1 MHPGRARFWGLVLYG
16 PTNRP
21 QADCQFLNE
30 PTDRADAPVIVARAD
45 HPLSRSM
52 IAGSAL
58 KVLYRLKDAGY
69 QGFLVGGCVR
79 DLLIGIEPKDFDV
92 ATDASPEE
100 VRRLFRNSRL
110 IGRRFRL
117 AHIRFG
123 QFVVEVATFRAAN
136 EPIVPDVEPE
146 LDEEQGEEQGEE
158 QPEEFAGAP
167 RDEFGDVNGNV
178 GGRDVGEDDDNFDR
192 AHDHRGRI
200 LRDNVYGTIDQ
211 DVWRRDFTCN
221 ALYYNID
228 DFSIWDYV
236 GGVADLKSRTLRLI
250 GDPETRYR
258 EDPVRM
264 LRAVRFQAKL
274 GFTIH
279 EGTSAPFATLAGL
292 LDGIPPARLLD
303 EFQKLFLAGF
313 GQRAYEL
320 LQQYGLLE
328 HLFPATA
335 AYLATE
341 TDGMAARLIQ
351 AGLANT
357 DRRVAEGR
365 SVTPMFLFA
374 VLLFGPVSAAAQ
386 KRFETGMHPGDAIAD
401 AVDEVVYE
409 QNRRIGI
416 PKRFSIPMRELLALQ
431 PRFHRR
437 EGRRALSFIG
447 HPRFRAAYDF
457 LLLRAEAGAEDPAI
471 AAWWTEIQAV
481 PQAEQLA
488 RVGGEGSGG
497 GEGGGSGDGGG
508 GGESGPPDGAGP
520 RRRRRRRGGRGRRP
534 PAPEG

>member
-1 MHPGRARFWGLVLYG
+1 
-16 PTNRP
+16 
-21 QADCQFLNE
+21 
-30 PTDRADAPVIVARAD
+30 
-45 HPLSRSM
+45 M
-52 IAGSAL
+52 ISGNAL
-58 KVLYRLKDAGY
+58 KVLYRLRDGGF

-100 VRRLFRNSRL
+100 VRRLFRNCRL

-123 QFVVEVATFRAAN
+123 QQIIEVATFRAAGAPMAP
-136 EPIVPDVEPE
+136 EPDLDGITDESAE
-146 LDEEQGEEQGEE
+146 DFADAGLDEN
-158 QPEEFAGAP
+158 
-167 RDEFGDVNGNV
+167 GDVNGNV
-178 GGRDVGEDDDNFDR
+178 AEPDETDGLDR
-192 AHDHRGRI
+192 AHDERGRL
-200 LRDNVYGTIDQ
+200 LRDNAYGTIDQ

-221 ALYYNID
+221 ALYYSIE

-236 GGVADLKSRTLRLI
+236 GGVPDIRARTIRLI

-264 LRAVRFQAKL
+264 LRAVRFEAKL
-274 GFTIH
+274 GFEIH
-279 EGTSAPFATLAGL
+279 ESARAPFATLAEL
-292 LDGIPPARLLD
+292 LEHIPPARLLD

-313 GQRAYEL
+313 GERAFEL
-320 LQQYGLLE
+320 LRAHGLFE

-335 AYLATE
+335 AHLASE
-341 TDGMAARLIQ
+341 PGGMALALIR

-365 SVTPMFLFA
+365 AVTPMFLFA

-386 KRFETGMHPGDAIAD
+386 RRFESGVHPGVAIAE
-401 AVDEVVYE
+401 AVDEVVSQ

-416 PKRFSIPMRELLALQ
+416 PKRFSYPMRELLALQ

-437 EGRRALSFIG
+437 EGRRALGFLA

-471 AAWWTEIQAV
+471 ARWWTEIQSL
-481 PQAEQLA
+481 PPEQQRE
-488 RVGGEGSGG
+488 RVGSDSGAGAGG
-497 GEGGGSGDGGG
+497 GDEAAPG
-508 GGESGPPDGAGP
+508 
-520 RRRRRRRGGRGRRP
+520 RRRRRRRGRRNR
-534 PAPEG
+534 APSAET

>member
-1 MHPGRARFWGLVLYG
+1 MDQQ
-16 PTNRP
+16 N
-21 QADCQFLNE
+21 
-30 PTDRADAPVIVARAD
+30 DRAPAPVIVARAD
-45 HPLSRSM
+45 HPVSRSH
-52 IAGSAL
+52 ISGNAL
-58 KVLYRLKDAGY
+58 KVLYRLKDAGF
-69 QGFLVGGCVR
+69 QAFLVGGCVR

-100 VRRLFRNSRL
+100 VRRLFRNCRL

-117 AHIRFG
+117 AHVRFG
-123 QFVVEVATFRAAN
+123 PQIIEVATFRAAGAPMAP
-136 EPIVPDVEPE
+136 EPDLDGITDENADPD
-146 LDEEQGEEQGEE
+146 LDEN
-158 QPEEFAGAP
+158 
-167 RDEFGDVNGNV
+167 GDVDGNV
-178 GGRDVGEDDDNFDR
+178 AEPGQPHGRDR
-192 AHDHRGRI
+192 AHDERGRL

-221 ALYYNID
+221 ALYYNIQ

-236 GGVADLKSRTLRLI
+236 GGVEDIRARTIRLI

-264 LRAVRFQAKL
+264 LRAVRFEAKL

-279 EGTSAPFATLAGL
+279 ESASAPFARLSPL
-292 LDGIPPARLLD
+292 LEHIPPARLLD

-313 GQRAYEL
+313 GQRSFDL
-320 LQQYGLLE
+320 LRAHGMLE

-335 AYLATE
+335 AHLADE
-341 TDGMAARLIQ
+341 PDGMALALIR

-357 DRRVAEGR
+357 DRRVAEGK

-386 KRFETGMHPGDAIAD
+386 KRFESGMHPGAAIAD
-401 AVDEVVYE
+401 AVDEIVGG

-437 EGRRALSFIG
+437 EGRRALAFLA

-471 AAWWTEIQAV
+471 ARWWTDIQTL
-481 PQAEQLA
+481 PPDQQLERA
-488 RVGGEGSGG
+488 GAD
-497 GEGGGSGDGGG
+497 GGGSQ
-508 GGESGPPDGAGP
+508 EPGPG
-520 RRRRRRRGGRGRRP
+520 RRRRRRRGGRRHRTP
-534 PAPEG
+534 SAET

>member
-1 MHPGRARFWGLVLYG
+1 
-16 PTNRP
+16 
-21 QADCQFLNE
+21 LNE
-30 PTDRADAPVIVARAD
+30 PNDRASAPVIVARAD
-45 HPLSRSM
+45 HPISRSM

-58 KVLYRLKDAGY
+58 KVLYRLKDGGY
-69 QGFLVGGCVR
+69 QAFLVGGCVR

-92 ATDASPEE
+92 ATDARPEE
-100 VRRLFRNSRL
+100 IRRLFRNCRL

-123 QFVVEVATFRAAN
+123 QQIIEVATFRAAGAPMAP
-136 EPIVPDVEPE
+136 EPDLDGVTDEEAPE
-146 LDEEQGEEQGEE
+146 DGPPLDEQ
-158 QPEEFAGAP
+158 
-167 RDEFGDVNGNV
+167 GDVNGNV
-178 GGRDVGEDDDNFDR
+178 ADPDDPDGFDR
-192 AHDHRGRI
+192 AHDERGRL
-200 LRDNVYGTIDQ
+200 LRDNVYGSIDQ

-221 ALYYNID
+221 ALYYSIE

-236 GGVADLKSRTLRLI
+236 GGVEDVRARTLRLI

-274 GFTIH
+274 GFSLH
-279 EGTSAPFATLAGL
+279 PGTQEPLGRLAGL

-313 GQRAYEL
+313 GQRAFAL
-320 LQQYGLLE
+320 LSEHGLLE

-335 AYLATE
+335 AWLAAE
-341 TDGMAARLIQ
+341 KDGTAMRLIQ

-357 DRRVAEGR
+357 DRRVADGR

-374 VLLFGPVSAAAQ
+374 VLLFGPVTAAAQ
-386 KRFETGMHPGDAIAD
+386 KRFESGTHPGQAIAD
-401 AVDEVVYE
+401 AVDEVVAA

-437 EGRRALSFIG
+437 EGRRAVAFLQ

-457 LLLRAEAGAEDPAI
+457 LVLRAEAGGEDPAI
-471 AAWWTEIQAV
+471 AQWWTELQAL
-481 PQAEQLA
+481 PPAEQLQRA
-488 RVGGEGSGG
+488 GAESGEGAPR
-497 GEGGGSGDGGG
+497 DGG
-508 GGESGPPDGAGP
+508 P
-520 RRRRRRRGGRGRRP
+520 RRRRRRGGRRHR
-534 PAPEG
+534 APTTEG

>member
-1 MHPGRARFWGLVLYG
+1 
-16 PTNRP
+16 
-21 QADCQFLNE
+21 
-30 PTDRADAPVIVARAD
+30 VIVARAD
-45 HPLSRSM
+45 HPVSRSQ
-52 IAGSAL
+52 ISGNAL
-58 KVLYRLKDAGY
+58 KVLYRLRDAGC
-69 QGFLVGGCVR
+69 QAFLVGGCVR
-79 DLLIGIEPKDFDV
+79 DLLIGIEPKDFDI
-92 ATDASPEE
+92 ATDAPPEE

-117 AHIRFG
+117 AHVRFG
-123 QFVVEVATFRAAN
+123 PQIIEVATFRAAGAPMAP
-136 EPIVPDVEPE
+136 EPDLDGITEDDAEAG
-146 LDEEQGEEQGEE
+146 LDEN
-158 QPEEFAGAP
+158 
-167 RDEFGDVNGNV
+167 GDVNGNV
-178 GGRDVGEDDDNFDR
+178 AGPEEAGGRDR
-192 AHDHRGRI
+192 AHDERGRL

-221 ALYYNID
+221 ALYYNIE

-236 GGVADLKSRTLRLI
+236 GGVEDIRARTIRLI

-264 LRAVRFQAKL
+264 LRAVRFEAKL

-279 EGTSAPFATLAGL
+279 ESARAPFATLAAL
-292 LDGIPPARLLD
+292 LAHIPPARLLD

-313 GQRAYEL
+313 GLRAFDL
-320 LQQYGLLE
+320 LRDHGLLE

-335 AYLATE
+335 AHLAAE
-341 TDGMAARLIQ
+341 GDGISLALIR

-357 DRRVAEGR
+357 DRRVEDGR
-365 SVTPMFLFA
+365 AVTPMFLFA

-386 KRFETGMHPGDAIAD
+386 KRFETGMPPAVAIAD
-401 AVDEVVYE
+401 AVDEVVTQ

-437 EGRRALSFIG
+437 EGRRALAFLS

-471 AAWWTEIQAV
+471 AQWWTEIQAL
-481 PQAEQLA
+481 PADQQHDRA
-488 RVGGEGSGG
+488 GNDEGSA
-497 GEGGGSGDGGG
+497 DG
-508 GGESGPPDGAGP
+508 GP
-520 RRRRRRRGGRGRRP
+520 RRRRRRRGGRRRRSAP
-534 PAPEG
+534 PAEG

>member
-1 MHPGRARFWGLVLYG
+1 
-16 PTNRP
+16 
-21 QADCQFLNE
+21 LNE
-30 PTDRADAPVIVARAD
+30 PNGRAGAPVIVARAD
-45 HPLSRSM
+45 HPISRSM

-58 KVLYRLKDAGY
+58 KVLYRLKDGGY
-69 QGFLVGGCVR
+69 QAFLVGGCVR

-92 ATDASPEE
+92 ATDARPEE
-100 VRRLFRNSRL
+100 IRRLFRNCRL

-123 QFVVEVATFRAAN
+123 QQVIEVATFRAAGAPMAI
-136 EPIVPDVEPE
+136 EPDLDGVADEEAPE
-146 LDEEQGEEQGEE
+146 DGPPLDEQG
-158 QPEEFAGAP
+158 
-167 RDEFGDVNGNV
+167 DINGNV
-178 GGRDVGEDDDNFDR
+178 ADPDDPDGFDR
-192 AHDHRGRI
+192 AHDERGRL
-200 LRDNVYGTIDQ
+200 LRDNVYGSIDQ

-221 ALYYNID
+221 ALYYSIE

-236 GGVADLKSRTLRLI
+236 GGVEDVKAHTLRLI
-250 GDPETRYR
+250 GDPEARYR

-274 GFTIH
+274 GFTLH
-279 EGTSAPFATLAGL
+279 EGTREPIARLAAL

-313 GQRAYEL
+313 GQRAFAL
-320 LQQYGLLE
+320 LREHGLLE

-335 AYLATE
+335 AWLASE
-341 TDGMAARLIQ
+341 KDGMAMRLIQ

-357 DRRVAEGR
+357 DRRVAEGK

-374 VLLFGPVSAAAQ
+374 VLLFGPVTGAAQ
-386 KRFETGMHPGDAIAD
+386 KRFETGMHPGQAIAD
-401 AVDEVVYE
+401 AVDDVVAA

-437 EGRRALSFIG
+437 EGRRAVAFLQ

-457 LLLRAEAGAEDPAI
+457 LVLRAEAGGEDPAI
-471 AAWWTEIQAV
+471 AQWWTELQAL
-481 PQAEQLA
+481 PPAEQSQRA
-488 RVGGEGSGG
+488 GAESGEGAPR
-497 GEGGGSGDGGG
+497 EGG
-508 GGESGPPDGAGP
+508 P
-520 RRRRRRRGGRGRRP
+520 RRRRRRGGRRHR
-534 PAPEG
+534 APTTEG

>member
-1 MHPGRARFWGLVLYG
+1 ME
-16 PTNRP
+16 P
-21 QADCQFLNE
+21 QSG
-30 PTDRADAPVIVARAD
+30 APSPIIVARAD
-45 HPLSRSM
+45 HPVSRSH
-52 IAGSAL
+52 ISGNAL
-58 KVLYRLKDAGY
+58 KVLYRLKDAGF
-69 QGFLVGGCVR
+69 QAFLVGGCVR

-100 VRRLFRNSRL
+100 VRRLFRNCRL

-123 QFVVEVATFRAAN
+123 YQVIEVATFRAAGA
-136 EPIVPDVEPE
+136 PIALDPDLDGITDEESEDLAEEPE
-146 LDEEQGEEQGEE
+146 QEEEE
-158 QPEEFAGAP
+158 P
-167 RDEFGDVNGNV
+167 NGNV
-178 GGRDVGEDDDNFDR
+178 DR
-192 AHDHRGRI
+192 AHDERGRL

-221 ALYYNID
+221 ALYYNIE

-236 GGVADLKSRTLRLI
+236 GGVEDVRARTLRLI

-264 LRAVRFQAKL
+264 LRAVRFEAKL

-279 EGTSAPFATLAGL
+279 ESARAPFESLAGL
-292 LDGIPPARLLD
+292 LAHIPPARLLD

-313 GQRAYEL
+313 GQRSFDL
-320 LQQYGLLE
+320 LRTHGLLE

-335 AYLATE
+335 AHLAGE
-341 TDGMAARLIQ
+341 KDGMSLALIR

-357 DRRVAEGR
+357 DRRVAEDK

-386 KRFETGMHPGDAIAD
+386 KRFETGMPPTDAIAD
-401 AVDEVVYE
+401 AVDEIVSQ

-437 EGRRALSFIG
+437 EGRRALGFLG

-457 LLLRAEAGAEDPAI
+457 FVLRAEAGGEDPAI
-471 AAWWTEIQAV
+471 ARWWTEIQEL
-481 PQAEQLA
+481 PPEQQRE
-488 RVGGEGSGG
+488 RVGSAG
-497 GEGGGSGDGGG
+497 GEGG
-508 GGESGPPDGAGP
+508 SGPESGP
-520 RRRRRRRGGRGRRP
+520 RRRRRRRGGRGRASPP
-534 PAPEG
+534 PAEG

>member
-1 MHPGRARFWGLVLYG
+1 
-16 PTNRP
+16 
-21 QADCQFLNE
+21 
-30 PTDRADAPVIVARAD
+30 
-45 HPLSRSM
+45 M
-52 IAGSAL
+52 IASSAL

-79 DLLIGIEPKDFDV
+79 DLLIGREPKDFDV

-100 VRRLFRNSRL
+100 VRRLFRNCRL

-123 QFVVEVATFRAAN
+123 QQIIEVATFRAAGDPI
-136 EPIVPDVEPE
+136 EPDADDTDDEPAAE
-146 LDEEQGEEQGEE
+146 PVSDD
-158 QPEEFAGAP
+158 
-167 RDEFGDVNGNV
+167 RVHDDS
-178 GGRDVGEDDDNFDR
+178 GRL
-192 AHDHRGRI
+192 
-200 LRDNVYGTIDQ
+200 LRDNRYGTVDQ
-211 DVWRRDFTCN
+211 DVWRRDFSCN
-221 ALYYNID
+221 ALYYNIE

-236 GGVADLKSRTLRLI
+236 GGVADVKSRTLRLI

-274 GFTIH
+274 GFTLH
-279 EGTSAPFATLAGL
+279 EGTREPISRLASL
-292 LDGIPPARLLD
+292 LDSIPPARLLD

-313 GQRAYEL
+313 GQRAFEL
-320 LQQYGLLE
+320 LVLHRLLE

-335 AYLATE
+335 AYLAQE
-341 TDGMAARLIQ
+341 PDGMAARLIR

-357 DRRVAEGR
+357 DRRVAEDR
-365 SVTPMFLFA
+365 AVTPMFLFA

-386 KRFETGMHPGDAIAD
+386 PRFEAGSQAGQAIAE
-401 AVDEVVYE
+401 AVDQVVMA

-416 PKRFSIPMRELLALQ
+416 PKRFSIPMREMLALQ

-437 EGRRALSFIG
+437 EGRRALAFIS

-457 LLLRAEAGAEDPAI
+457 LLLRVEAGGEDPAI
-471 AAWWTEIQAV
+471 GRWWTEIQELPPEEQQKRTGTEAG
-481 PQAEQLA
+481 QAGHTE
-488 RVGGEGSGG
+488 
-497 GEGGGSGDGGG
+497 
-508 GGESGPPDGAGP
+508 GAG
-520 RRRRRRRGGRGRRP
+520 RRRRRRGGRRRRT

>member
-1 MHPGRARFWGLVLYG
+1 M
-16 PTNRP
+16 N
-21 QADCQFLNE
+21 Q
-30 PTDRADAPVIVARAD
+30 PTDRAPAPVIVPRED
-45 HPLSRSM
+45 HPISRSM

-69 QGFLVGGCVR
+69 QAFLVGGCVR

-100 VRRLFRNSRL
+100 VRRLFRNCRL

-123 QFVVEVATFRAAN
+123 QHVVEVATFRAAS
-136 EPIVPDVEPE
+136 EPYEPE
-146 LDEEQGEEQGEE
+146 AEPEVDEEAVDEDDGT
-158 QPEEFAGAP
+158 AL
-167 RDEFGDVNGNV
+167 DEFGDVNGNV
-178 GGRDVGEDDDNFDR
+178 DDGSFDR
-192 AHDHRGRI
+192 AHDERGRI

-221 ALYYNID
+221 ALYYNIQ
-228 DFSIWDYV
+228 DFSLWDYV
-236 GGVADLKSRTLRLI
+236 GGAEDVKARVLRLI

-274 GFTIH
+274 GFSLHPET
-279 EGTSAPFATLAGL
+279 EAPFARLANL

-313 GQRAYEL
+313 GERSFEL
-320 LQQYGLLE
+320 LKAHGLLE
-328 HLFPATA
+328 HLFPATDA
-335 AYLATE
+335 HLATE
-341 TDGMAARLIQ
+341 KDGMAARLIH
-351 AGLANT
+351 AGLVNT

-386 KRFETGMHPGDAIAD
+386 KLFETGMHPGDAIAG
-401 AVDEVVYE
+401 AVDEVVAA

-437 EGRRALSFIG
+437 EGRRALAFMG

-471 AAWWTEIQAV
+471 AQGWTEIQAL
-481 PQAEQLA
+481 PKEQQLA
-488 RVGGEGSGG
+488 RGGSDQGG
-497 GEGGGSGDGGG
+497 GHDAH
-508 GGESGPPDGAGP
+508 DGAP